1 MLTENPLVKYSS
13 YTEAQKKA
21 TTKYRNANKEKI
33 NEMRKAYYLKRKEND
48 KEFIEYKRKK
58 AREYYHKKKQE
69 KEHLKQNLKEQETKE
84 PKETKL
90 EEIKEIVI
98 VEIPAEELQEKIINE
113 PKIEK
118 VIKSK
123 RVSRKKTQ

>member
-84 PKETKL
+84 PKV

-118 VIKSK
+118 VIKSR
-123 RVSRKKTQ
+123 RVSHKKTK

>member
-1 MLTENPLVKYSS
+1 MLADIPLLKYSS

-69 KEHLKQNLKEQETKE
+69 KEHLKQNLKEQKPEE
-84 PKETKL
+84 PKV
-90 EEIKEIVI
+90 EEIKEVVI
-98 VEIPAEELQEKIINE
+98 VEVPAEEIQAKIINE
-113 PKIEK
+113 PKIDK

-123 RVSRKKTQ
+123 RVLRKKTK